1 MTFEE
6 IHDKII
12 SGWRPENMDE
22 IVESLH
28 KLKNYGDKTPQMTAL
43 RLAESR
49 KMYSSDD
56 KHWVRWA
63 VREFNYRN
71 ENETHHRRAVGDML
85 YDLRDA
91 EFPLFTRF
99 LSTDISKLYELTEIH
114 RNRPME
120 TLLNF
125 IRLYFPDDG
134 VLREDLRIQKAKL
147 LSKEKT
153 EEPIP
158 EQSELDLKFDVAGD
172 TLDEEELNRR
182 TEEAGFD
189 SEHALV
195 MGTNGVLL
203 CGAAISY
210 VARNHSRIT
219 REAQGE
225 ERILY
230 LSWLRDQEQKMR
242 AAADQLRALADETA
256 GE

>member
-6 IHDKII
+6 IHDKIA
-12 SGWRPENMDE
+12 SGGRPENMEE

-28 KLKNYGDKTPQMTAL
+28 KLETYGGKTPQMTAL

-49 KMYSSDD
+49 KMYDSDD

-63 VREFNYRN
+63 VHEFGYRN

-91 EFPLFTRF
+91 EFAVFTRF

-114 RNRPME
+114 KNLPLE

-125 IRLYFPDDG
+125 IRLHFPNDD
-134 VLREDLRIQKAKL
+134 VRRDILRAEKAKL
-147 LSKEKT
+147 LNK
-153 EEPIP
+153 PDVLMQP
-158 EQSELDLKFDVAGD
+158 ELDLKFDVAGD
-172 TLDEEELNRR
+172 TLDEDDLVRR
-182 TEEAGFD
+182 TEAAGFD
-189 SEHALV
+189 EERALT

-203 CGAAISY
+203 CSTAIHY
-210 VARNHSRIT
+210 VVRNHARIE

-225 ERILY
+225 ARVLY

-242 AAADQLRALADETA
+242 AAADQLRELA
-256 GE
+256 GELAEG